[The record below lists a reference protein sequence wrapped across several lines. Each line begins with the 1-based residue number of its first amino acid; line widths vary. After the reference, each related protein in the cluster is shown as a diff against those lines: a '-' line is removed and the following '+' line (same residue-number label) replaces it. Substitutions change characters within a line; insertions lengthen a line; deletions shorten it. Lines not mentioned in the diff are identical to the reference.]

1 MSACRA
7 ILLAVVYVSL
17 FILATPGIDS
27 LGIDRLTKADRQ
39 KLIREGTPVW
49 LLDLGMDIGQL
60 RRLLLKPLTPLQRPL
75 RIEQSW
81 GLYGQG
87 QSRVRRM
94 EVYLEDALVYRSGD
108 PEHDWMEPMF
118 RNRRLRPMVDTV
130 SRKPSAKNRNA
141 LMSLIAQRATDQNPE
156 LAAIEVRFTIAKFPG
171 TESRTAHAFRMRTPD
186 WEPERL

>member
-1 MSACRA
+1 MSRIRA

-27 LGIDRLTKADRQ
+27 LGIDRLTQAERQ
-39 KLIREGTPVW
+39 KMIREGTPAWV
-49 LLDLGMDIGQL
+49 LDLGEDVGQL
-60 RRLLLKPLTPLQRPL
+60 RRQLLRPLTPLQRPL

-108 PEHDWMEPMF
+108 PEDDWLEPVF

-141 LMSLIAQRATDQNPE
+141 LMSLIAQRAAEQNPQ
-156 LAAIEVRFTIAKFPG
+156 LSAIEVRFTIAKFPG
-171 TESRTAHAFRMRTPD
+171 TEVRTAHAFYMIAPE
-186 WEPERL
+186 WEPVRL